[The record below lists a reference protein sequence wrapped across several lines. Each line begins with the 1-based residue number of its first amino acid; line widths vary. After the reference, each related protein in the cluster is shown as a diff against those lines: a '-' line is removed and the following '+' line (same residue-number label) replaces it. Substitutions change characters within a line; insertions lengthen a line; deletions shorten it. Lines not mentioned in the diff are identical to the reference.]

1 MPIEERLHTHTNR
14 KRSTALLLFPASPY
28 YVFCK
33 DTAKKKKKKVEA
45 FSDPTSIFFLF
56 DFLEQQSANPRHG
69 FCSPSLVIQNP
80 YLAFPCHPSLLELET
95 RLRHVL
101 IREASTYRFLQGRR
115 KRDDDGSSQQR

>member
-1 MPIEERLHTHTNR
+1 MLEVFNFAARSILVSFQGSKGGRKARKEKGR

-80 YLAFPCHPSLLELET
+80 YLAFPCHPSLLELGQFYF
-95 RLRHVL
+95 L
-101 IREASTYRFLQGRR
+101 IITVFF
-115 KRDDDGSSQQR
+115 DF